1 MHKPIQIITCLTITL
16 FLMPV
21 DFTQAD
27 SRDDWNRMKLITPK
41 GYICTYATGPVEVDG
56 KLSDKAWKNAQWSS
70 EFEDIEGDIKPRP
83 RFATRMKMLWDSE
96 YLYIGAWMKEP
107 HVWGTLTEHDS
118 VIFHDNDFEVF
129 IDPDGD
135 NHEYYEFEMNAL
147 NTGWD
152 LFLLKPYK
160 DGGPADNSWEIPGLK
175 TAVYIDGS
183 LNDPTDTDNFWS
195 VEIAIPWSVLAEFA
209 HQSSPPEEG
218 DNWRINFSRVEWRHI
233 VDDGKYKK
241 LPKTREDNWVWS
253 PQGIID
259 MHRPERWGYVWFT
272 KKRKAKTKRHLP
284 ETHAMREL
292 LMTVYHHQKS
302 YFGKN
307 KAWAQSL
314 EQLEITNTPLNRL
327 NESGFSIRQTD
338 GGFVA
343 TYTSTLASGKTVSMQ
358 INERS
363 RLIRIAD
370 KLE

>member
-1 MHKPIQIITCLTITL
+1 MTPKPLGALAVALTL
-16 FLMPV
+16 VVLLESPLLS
-21 DFTQAD
+21 D
-27 SRDDWNRMKLITPK
+27 SRDDWEKMKHITPK
-41 GYICTYATGPVEVDG
+41 SYVCSYATGPIVIDG
-56 KLSDKAWKNAQWSS
+56 KITDKAWKNAAWSS

-83 RFATRMKMLWDSE
+83 RFSTRMKMLWDDE
-96 YLYIGAWMKEP
+96 YLYIAAWMKEP

-175 TAVYIDGS
+175 TAVHIDGT
-183 LNDPTDTDNFWS
+183 LNDPSDKDNYWS
-195 VEIAIPWSVLAEFA
+195 VEIAIPWSVLAEYA
-209 HQSSPPEEG
+209 HQASPPNEG
-218 DNWRINFSRVEWRHI
+218 DNWRFNYSRVEWQHLI
-233 VDDGKYKK
+233 EDGQYKK

-272 KKRKAKTKRHLP
+272 KKKRAKVGHQLA

-307 KAWAQSL
+307 KSWAETL
-314 EQLEITNTPLNRL
+314 EQLDITDTPLNRL
-327 NESGFSIRQTD
+327 NESGFNIRLTEQ
-338 GGFVA
+338 GYVA

-363 RLIRIAD
+363 RLIRIAEAI
-370 KLE
+370 K